1 MGPVGGVPLLLPHR
15 FRATLDWWD
24 PRFIQALAAE
34 RDVILFDNIGIGYTE
49 GEALTTVDGFADG
62 AVEVVEA
69 LGLSHVDLLGWSFGG
84 SWRRKSH

>member
-1 MGPVGGVPLLLPHR
+1 M
-15 FRATLDWWD
+15 
-24 PRFIQALAAE
+24 PRRTGYQPSGFY
-34 RDVILFDNIGIGYTE
+34 IGIGYTE